1 MRNVS
6 GYMTDD
12 GKFYEDKKQAEA
24 HEKMLAMGKHIDE
37 FVRVRWDSKMMPADL
52 IRAWEKYKAEA
63 VNK

>member
-12 GKFYEDKKQAEA
+12 GKFFEDKRQAEA
-24 HEKMLAMGKHIDE
+24 HEKLVSIGKYIEDFIRIHHVDRTPIGE
-37 FVRVRWDSKMMPADL
+37 TL
-52 IRAWEKYKAEA
+52 RAWEKYRAEA